1 MKTIYTNVDVEVDID
16 LDDFSDDEL
25 IEELEQRGY
34 KTLKYETPLERS
46 DIEKIINILGDPR
59 IGSEEYF
66 LLEKMR
72 FLYCN

>member
-34 KTLKYETPLERS
+34 KTLKYETPLERA